1 MLFVIITLLASLW
14 GFGLGMAIAIWQMA
28 SDPCSGEECRT
39 LPVTE
44 EFEFKKSA

>member
-14 GFGLGMAIAIWQMA
+14 GVGLGMAIAIWQMA
-28 SDPCSGEECRT
+28 SEPCSGEACGT
-39 LPVTE
+39 LLVTE

>member
-28 SDPCSGEECRT
+28 SEPCGEECRT
-39 LPVTE
+39 LPVTA